1 MSGARH
7 RTCPGIR
14 VELVKKA
21 ARHVATDPDCAYVPD
36 MGRPH
41 RVQIAGGTY
50 HVTSRGN
57 RHQSIYHDD
66 DDRKLFLALRNQ
78 VVQKCG
84 WRTLAHCLLTNH
96 FHLLIETP
104 APNLSV

>member
-1 MSGARH
+1 
-7 RTCPGIR
+7 
-14 VELVKKA
+14 
-21 ARHVATDPDCAYVPD
+21 
-36 MGRPH
+36 MGQPH

-84 WRTLAHCLLTNH
+84 WRTLAHCLMTNH
-96 FHLLIETP
+96 FHRTGFGTP
-104 APNLSV
+104 ALSVFLQKH